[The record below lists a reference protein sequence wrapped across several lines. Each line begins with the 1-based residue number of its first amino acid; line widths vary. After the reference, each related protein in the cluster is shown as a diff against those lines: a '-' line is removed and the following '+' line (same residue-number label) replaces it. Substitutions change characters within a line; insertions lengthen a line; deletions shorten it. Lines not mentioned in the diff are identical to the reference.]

1 MAKTVRLKIARRDNV
16 HSPRYWQEFAVPYRA
31 GMNVISALIEIQRH
45 PVDAAGRTV
54 KPVVWDS
61 NCLEE
66 VCGACTMLINGKV
79 RQACSAL
86 IDQLEQPITL
96 EPMSKF
102 PPVRDLIVDRGA
114 MFDTLKKVRAWVP
127 IDGSHHLGPGPKVA
141 PAVQEKAYLF
151 SRCMTCGCCMEACP
165 QFNSH
170 SPFIGPFTFG
180 QVTLFNS
187 HPTGALNKHERLDA
201 IMGVGGLTDCGN
213 AQNCVRACPKEIPLT
228 EAIGHLGWETTKRA
242 FQRLL
247 KE

>member
-1 MAKTVRLKIARRDNV
+1 MAQTVRLKIARRDNA

-31 GMNVISALIEIQRH
+31 GMNVISALIEIQRN

-86 IDQLEQPITL
+86 VDQLEQPITL

-102 PPVRDLIVDRGA
+102 PPVRDLVVDRA
-114 MFDTLKKVRAWVP
+114 KMFETLKKVRAWIP
-127 IDGSHHLGPGPKVA
+127 IDGSHNLGPGPKVA
-141 PAVQEKAYLF
+141 STVQEKAYLF

-170 SPFIGPFTFG
+170 SPFIGPFAFG
-180 QVTLFNS
+180 QVNLFNN

-228 EAIGHLGWETTKRA
+228 EAIGQLGWETTKRA
-242 FQRLL
+242 VQRLL